1 MKAPGKPI
9 TGVILGAV
17 AGIFI
22 VIVIQQAG
30 AWPLDRMLTFG
41 TMAVMAIIGFILTK
55 GMQGAVAVK
64 VIAITIIVVFVGL
77 AGLGAT
83 EAGESGY
90 IDGGCTARAVSDI
103 DAIDS
108 PAQTSKSDPFDV
120 DPQGMLAWAATS
132 PNPILN
138 HNWQIVVD
146 VAGFGYVPARGGSPN
161 DGESQQEVGERD
173 LSEDAEAIE
182 GILGTSN
189 IGGIY
194 EVSGFIEG
202 DGGLCTGRGFVR
214 IGDGGWFEGPIALGA
229 TIVTIVIIIIIVIVG
244 RTITP
249 MPPGVGK
256 ADEIVV

>member
-1 MKAPGKPI
+1 MQTPGKPL

-17 AGIFI
+17 AGIFV

-41 TMAVMAIIGFILTK
+41 VMGVMAAIGFVLTK
-55 GMQGAVAVK
+55 GMRGPTVVK
-64 VIAITIIVVFVGL
+64 IISITIIIVFVGL
-77 AGLGAT
+77 AGVGVA

-90 IDGGCTARAVSDI
+90 IDGGCTAKAVSDI
-103 DAIDS
+103 DSIES
-108 PAQTSKSDPFDV
+108 PAETSKSDPFDV
-120 DPQGMLAWAATS
+120 DPQGMLSWTATS

-138 HNWQIVVD
+138 HSWQIVVD
-146 VAGFGYVPARGGSPN
+146 VAGFGYVPARGGDPN
-161 DGESQQEVGERD
+161 DGESQLEVGERD

-194 EVSGFIEG
+194 EVSGYIDG
-202 DGGLCTGRGFVR
+202 DGGLCTGLGFVR

-229 TIVTIVIIIIIVIVG
+229 TAISVVVVVIIVMVG
-244 RTITP
+244 RGIAP
-249 MPPGVGK
+249 LPSVSLGK
-256 ADEIVV
+256 DDVV